1 MSLFSNYTYLN
12 IFKVNAFLNEK
23 AKELGPGITDLID
36 STISSNIR
44 QVELLKLD
52 LNYQD
57 LIRGNDLIPI
67 EQVASSEQ

>member
-23 AKELGPGITDLID
+23 AKELGPGITDLIV

-52 LNYQD
+52 LSYQD
-57 LIRGNDLIPI
+57 LIRGNDLSPI

>member
-1 MSLFSNYTYLN
+1 M
-12 IFKVNAFLNEK
+12 NEK
-23 AKELGPGITDLID
+23 AKELGPGITDLIV

-67 EQVASSEQ
+67 EQVASSEQWEKKRVRNFIAEL

>member
-23 AKELGPGITDLID
+23 AKELGPGITDLIV

>member
-23 AKELGPGITDLID
+23 AKELGPGITDLIV
-36 STISSNIR
+36 STIGSNIR

-52 LNYQD
+52 LSYQD
-57 LIRGNDLIPI
+57 LIRGNDLSPI

>member
-1 MSLFSNYTYLN
+1 
-12 IFKVNAFLNEK
+12 VNTFLNEK
-23 AKELGPGITDLID
+23 AKELGPGITDLIV

-52 LNYQD
+52 LSYQD
-57 LIRGNDLIPI
+57 LIRGNDLSPI